1 MIVKDESAD
10 HIYGLPTI
18 HACGCA
24 LSLRPDMAILAERAT
39 IREMS
44 DLTLRYAV
52 REAVAV
58 GGSDRHFP
66 RDSWMPKARS
76 NESLCGVLLSP

>member
-1 MIVKDESAD
+1 
-10 HIYGLPTI
+10 
-18 HACGCA
+18 
-24 LSLRPDMAILAERAT
+24 MAVLFEPAT
-39 IREMS
+39 FHELS

-76 NESLCGVLLSP
+76 N

>member
-1 MIVKDESAD
+1 
-10 HIYGLPTI
+10 
-18 HACGCA
+18 
-24 LSLRPDMAILAERAT
+24 MARNLGAEIAGKH
-39 IREMS
+39 
-44 DLTLRYAV
+44 YAV

-76 NESLCGVLLSP
+76 N